1 MFSVEGVAD
10 DFAIEYL
17 FLFQFLSYSV
27 FEFSDIDRVDV
38 SIFKESTNE
47 SVSSQSDVEEMNDFR

>member
-1 MFSVEGVAD
+1 MFSIEGVAD

-17 FLFQFLSYSV
+17 FLLQFLSYSV
-27 FEFSDIDRVDV
+27 FKFSDIDRVDV

-47 SVSSQSDVEEMNDFR
+47 SVSQSDVEEMDDFR